1 MATTTLPPTPSMPA
15 TSPQLMA
22 HIDSVFQVDPATPP
36 DYNRGNS
43 LLKLLGIME
52 RTGLAGERQSYLA
65 GSLQYLYPLR
75 TLELYGPAGGDFQ
88 NLDPTRQDNKNDFQK
103 QNVRDFVLGDTQLLR
118 GWAVAGGAVA
128 PFLRVSYRGGPDSV
142 LSEMSGH
149 RLGQR
154 IKLWIRVGGAEVSSP
169 LTVPY
174 NPMTDRYDIELWTS
188 PVPEL
193 RPLLDDKARDAL
205 DRGELQVRND
215 LVQGALADFER
226 GKLEEQYTVFVAPNN
241 TMHPVLPLRVELA
254 WADESERFWDSQS
267 GANYVFE
274 FNMILRGW
282 ESFLGVGTSPNPHG
296 GVGFLEY
303 RNLMSNY
310 GRYAGRNELGRT
322 PQPWN
327 FDAFGRKD
335 HNGRRENFLAVD
347 YMDLHILKANCG
359 VGLHRHRDNQ
369 EIFFMMDGA
378 GYMVVGDWVKFPN
391 RERCFEIRTL
401 PAGHFAMLKGGNLH
415 GLMNPSDENI
425 SLLMFGG
432 YD

>member
-1 MATTTLPPTPSMPA
+1 MATTTIPPTPAAAPGG
-15 TSPQLMA
+15 PQLMS
-22 HIDSVFQVDPATPP
+22 HVDSVFQVDPASAP

-43 LLKLLGIME
+43 LVKLLGIME
-52 RTGLAGERQSYLA
+52 KSGLAAERQSYLA
-65 GSLQYLYPLR
+65 YSLQYLFPLR
-75 TLELYGPAGGDFQ
+75 NLELYGPAGGDFQ
-88 NLDPTRQDNKNDFQK
+88 NLNATTQDNKTDFQK
-103 QNVRDFVLGDTQLLR
+103 QNVRDFLLGDTQLVR
-118 GWAVAGGAVA
+118 GWAISGNLIV

-169 LTVPY
+169 LSVPY
-174 NPMTDRYDIELWTS
+174 NPLTDRYDIELWTS
-188 PVPEL
+188 PVPDL
-193 RPLLDDKARDAL
+193 RPLLDDKARDSL

-241 TMHPVLPLRVELA
+241 TMHPVLPLRIELA
-254 WADESERFWDSQS
+254 WADESERFWDSQN
-267 GANYVFE
+267 GANYVYE

-282 ESFLGVGTSPNPHG
+282 ENFLGVGTSPNPHG

-335 HNGRRENFLAVD
+335 HNGRRENFLSVD

-359 VGLHRHRDNQ
+359 IGLHRHRDNQ
-369 EIFFMMDGA
+369 EVFFMMDGR

-401 PAGHFAMLKGGNLH
+401 QAGHFAMLKGGNLH

-425 SLLMFGG
+425 SLFMFGG

>member
-1 MATTTLPPTPSMPA
+1 MGTTTLPPTPAMPA

-22 HIDSVFQVDPATPP
+22 HVDSVFQVDPSTAP

-52 RTGLAGERQSYLA
+52 QTGLAAERQSYLA
-65 GSLQYLYPLR
+65 GSLQYLFPLQK
-75 TLELYGPAGGDFQ
+75 LELYGPAGGDFQ
-88 NLDPTRQDNKNDFQK
+88 ILDPTQQDNKNDFQK
-103 QNVRDFVLGDTQLLR
+103 QNVRDFVLGDTQLVR
-118 GWAVAGGAVA
+118 GWAVAGGAIV
-128 PFLRVSYRGGPDSV
+128 PFLRVSYRGGPDSL

-154 IKLWIRVGGAEVSSP
+154 IKLFLRVGGAQVSSP
-169 LTVPY
+169 LIVPY
-174 NPMTDRYDIELWTS
+174 NPLTDRYDIELWTS
-188 PVPEL
+188 PVPDL
-193 RPLLDDKARDAL
+193 RPLLDDKARDSL

-215 LVQGALADFER
+215 LVQGALSDFDR
-226 GKLEEQYTVFVAPNN
+226 GKLEEQYTIFVAPNN
-241 TMHPVLPLRVELA
+241 TMHPVLPLRVEVA
-254 WADESERFWDSQS
+254 WADESERFWDSQG
-267 GANYVFE
+267 GANYVYE
-274 FNMILRGW
+274 FNMIVRGW
-282 ESFLGVGTSPNPHG
+282 DAFLGVGTSPNPHG

-335 HNGRRENFLAVD
+335 HNGRREDFLAVD

-369 EIFFMMDGA
+369 EIFFMMEGA

-391 RERCFEIRTL
+391 RERCFELRTL

-415 GLMNPSDENI
+415 GLMNPSDEPV

>member
-1 MATTTLPPTPSMPA
+1 MATTTVPPSQA
-15 TSPQLMA
+15 TRPQLMT
-22 HIDSVFQVDPATPP
+22 HVDSVFQVDPSTTP

-43 LLKLLGIME
+43 LVKLLGIME
-52 RTGLAGERQSYLA
+52 KTGLAAERQSYLA
-65 GSLQYLYPLR
+65 NSLQYLFPMR
-75 TLELYGPAGGDFQ
+75 RLELYGPAGGDYQ
-88 NLDPTRQDNKNDFQK
+88 ILDATRQDNKNDFQK
-103 QNVRDFVLGDTQLLR
+103 QNVRDFELTDTHLVR
-118 GWAVAGGAVA
+118 GWAVAGNSIA
-128 PFLRVSYRGGPDSV
+128 PFLRASYRGGPDSV

-154 IKLWIRVGGAEVSSP
+154 IKLWIRVNGAQVSSP
-169 LTVPY
+169 LVVPY
-174 NPMTDRYDIELWTS
+174 NPLTDRYDIELWSS
-188 PVPEL
+188 PVPDL
-193 RPLLDDKARDAL
+193 RPLLDDKARDAM

-215 LVQGALADFER
+215 LVQGALADFDR
-226 GKLEEQYTVFVAPNN
+226 GKLEDQYTIFVAPNN
-241 TMHPVLPLRVELA
+241 IMHPVLPLRIELA
-254 WADESERFWDSQS
+254 WADESERFWDSQN
-267 GANYVFE
+267 GNNYVYE

-282 ESFLGVGTSPNPHG
+282 DAFLGVGTSPNPHG

-303 RNLMSNY
+303 RNLISNY

-322 PQPWN
+322 PEFWN
-327 FDAFGRKD
+327 FDAFGSKD
-335 HNGRRENFLAVD
+335 HNGRRENFMAVD

-359 VGLHRHRDNQ
+359 IGLHRHRDNQ
-369 EIFFMMDGA
+369 EVFFMLEGQ

-425 SLLMFGG
+425 SLFMFGG